1 MINNKTWKKIS
12 EEHVKLVKDK
22 ILELAG
28 TEVEAKGQ
36 YDEWKIKISDS
47 EFTLFSSKKGL
58 TLYSNGSKSGD
69 SVIQGI
75 YDYIE
80 EIIGGSF
87 VKSEKKY
94 TIGLDE
100 AGKGELVGHLF
111 LSGVFIPTDTLG
123 DLSNIVG
130 TADTKSKKSFEY
142 WDNIFKNIDNQK
154 KKGLDFVLERIE
166 PWVFDKYNV
175 NKIIDVVYQ
184 RILNEFLRR
193 VGNFSEVRIVLDDYG
208 IGPTLQRFLKFLE
221 MQGAEIIVAHKAD
234 DDYLEAKVAS
244 LVSKR
249 YREVVL
255 KAINNNEKYKINGQS
270 IGSGNA
276 GNPQTLKWLKDWYES
291 EQSWPWFI
299 KKSFKTISEIEGHNR
314 KAKKVLPP
322 FNEKV
327 FSKEFI
333 ESFENGVLNIKTL
346 SVVCPQCGETLKSIK
361 MANYYDKDSGFYISN
376 FKCSSC
382 DNFIDDISFSL
393 RYYCGYLL
401 PDSNAVSRNVIT
413 NDLKASKNFENYKI
427 LMSSVVRKEIDGT
440 PRAKK
445 ELDDL
450 KVFVNKGIIKIENV
464 GDDLDIAKLDSAVKD
479 NAIIQHAVDYNSILI
494 TGDKSMATFAL
505 GEGLFVIDLS

>member
-1 MINNKTWKKIS
+1 MINSKSWKKIN
-12 EEHVKLVKDK
+12 KDESCLIKTK

-28 TEVEAKGQ
+28 LEIDVKGQ
-36 YDEWKIKISDS
+36 YEEWKIKISDS

-69 SVIQGI
+69 PIIQNI
-75 YDYIE
+75 YNYIE
-80 EIIGGSF
+80 DVVGGSF
-87 VKSEKKY
+87 IKSEKKY

-111 LSGVFIPTDTLG
+111 LSGVIIPTDILD

-130 TADTKSKKSFEY
+130 TADTKNKKSFEY
-142 WDNIFKNIDNQK
+142 WDKIFKNLDDQK
-154 KKGLDFVLERIE
+154 KNGLDFVLERIE
-166 PWVFDKYNV
+166 PWIFDKYNV

-193 VGNFSEVRIVLDDYG
+193 VDNFSDVRIVLDDYG
-208 IGPTLQRFLKFLE
+208 VGPTLQRFLKFLE

-249 YREVVL
+249 FREVVL
-255 KAINNNEKYKINGQS
+255 KAINDNEKYKIEGQS

-276 GNPQTLKWLKDWYES
+276 GNPQTLKWLKDWYQS
-291 EQSWPWFI
+291 GQSWPWFI
-299 KKSFKTISEIEGHNR
+299 KESFKTIAEIEGHDR
-314 KAKKVLPP
+314 KVKKALPP

-327 FSKEFI
+327 FSKKFI

-361 MANYYDKDSGFYISN
+361 MANYFDKDSGFYISN

-382 DNFIDDISFSL
+382 SNFINDISFSL

-401 PDSNAVSRNVIT
+401 PDSNAISRNIIT

-450 KVFVNKGIIKIENV
+450 KIFVNKGIIKIENI
-464 GDDLDIAKLDSAVKD
+464 GDDLDITNWDSVVKD
-479 NAIIQHAVDYNSILI
+479 NAIIQHAVDYNGILV
-494 TGDKSMATFAL
+494 TGDKSMVTFAL